1 MKITKQK
8 LIRVALLLALT
19 IPLMAASCGNAPT
32 KTKLISAFANAT
44 AGLDAWAKALDVA
57 LKYKDI
63 TDDDFKSQIRLNEEL
78 RKLTDQAAEKT
89 DKGFSNQDLAT
100 KIDEIVTEIQKAESN
115 LRIRNPESQARF
127 RAITGFVKFG
137 VLTAKN
143 IIKKLPPPAN
153 PDKVASQSE
162 AAAAGAARIRRA
174 SAQGATETLA
184 KLQDYINVGYEFGSR
199 AFDHI
204 PNETNYDA
212 LKASQSAIS
221 AALGLANADRLK

>member
-1 MKITKQK
+1 MRK
-8 LIRVALLLALT
+8 LTRLLLLPVIL
-19 IPLMAASCGNAPT
+19 IPLIAASCGNAPT
-32 KTKLISAFANAT
+32 KTKLISATANAT

-57 LKYKDI
+57 RKYGDI
-63 TDDDFKSQIRLNEEL
+63 AEDDYKSQIRLIEDL
-78 RKLTDQAAEKT
+78 RGDVDQIAAKI
-89 DKGFSNQDLAT
+89 DAGFSSKDLLGKFNEIA
-100 KIDEIVTEIQKAESN
+100 DEIVKAEKG
-115 LRIRNPESQARF
+115 LRIKNPESQARF
-127 RAITGFVKFG
+127 RAVFGFVKFG
-137 VLTAKN
+137 ILTAQN
-143 IIKKLPPPAN
+143 IIKKLPPPDN

-174 SAQGATETLA
+174 SAQGATESLA

-212 LKASQSAIS
+212 IKASQSAIS